1 MAFSREELEA
11 YEKRPQTKVDDKV
24 NPFRGAT
31 PAKAAD
37 AAAVA
42 AVAAGQ
48 VDATPGGAPAQAVAA
63 PDPLVDDAPVVDE
76 GQLGDPTD
84 SGEGT
89 SDETSASSTET
100 VDPSDESAPNADLV
114 ETPTE
119 EVEAE
124 PAPKKGSAAERIVEV
139 LDLMEG
145 YKIYGKAKDEQVKE
159 LQVELERLRA
169 QTTAAAPAPAP
180 VVEEKDEP
188 MPTMGDKD
196 VNYDDDLYREKMTK
210 WVKTQGRIEARRE
223 LRAAAASQ
231 AQQSV
236 NASVEAKV
244 AAFEKDHP
252 DFATKVRNNVV
263 LRSHQLHPF
272 AGRLVS
278 KSEYTADLLYAFGSD
293 TAMAVR
299 VAQMDPEDQI
309 SAINDMITKIK
320 AEKAEKKATVK
331 TTPTQAGAKPAAKSI
346 TKAPPP
352 PRATPAAGRPASRDV
367 QDPAMGM
374 DEFARQH
381 RANKESARTQNRKL
395 RGLN

>member
-48 VDATPGGAPAQAVAA
+48 IDATPGGASAQAAA
-63 PDPLVDDAPVVDE
+63 TPDPLVDDSPVVDE
-76 GQLGDPTD
+76 DGTLGDPTE

-89 SDETSASSTET
+89 SDDTSASSTENA
-100 VDPSDESAPNADLV
+100 DPSGESDSNADLV
-114 ETPTE
+114 AQPTD
-119 EVEAE
+119 EVDAE

-145 YKIYGKAKDEQVKE
+145 YKIYGKAKEEQVQKLQAE
-159 LQVELERLRA
+159 LDNLRA
-169 QTTAAAPAPAP
+169 QTAAAPVPAP
-180 VVEEKDEP
+180 IVEEKDEP
-188 MPTMGDKD
+188 MPTMGDPD
-196 VNYDDDLYREKMTK
+196 VNYDDDKYRDKMTK
-210 WVKTQGRIEARRE
+210 WVKAQGRLEARRE
-223 LRAAAASQ
+223 LRAAAESQ
-231 AQQSV
+231 AQRSV

-252 DFATKVRNNVV
+252 DFATKVRNNNV
-263 LRSHQLHPF
+263 LKSHSLHPF
-272 AGRLVS
+272 AGRLVA
-278 KSEYTADLLYAFGSD
+278 KSEHTAELLYAFGSD
-293 TAMAVR
+293 PAMAVR

-309 SAINDMITKIK
+309 LAVNDMIAKIK
-320 AEKAEKKATVK
+320 AEKKAPVK
-331 TTPTQAGAKPAAKSI
+331 PTPPQAGAKPAAKSI

-352 PRATPAAGRPASRDV
+352 PRATPAAGRPAVRDV

-381 RANKESARTQNRKL
+381 RASKEQARTANRKL